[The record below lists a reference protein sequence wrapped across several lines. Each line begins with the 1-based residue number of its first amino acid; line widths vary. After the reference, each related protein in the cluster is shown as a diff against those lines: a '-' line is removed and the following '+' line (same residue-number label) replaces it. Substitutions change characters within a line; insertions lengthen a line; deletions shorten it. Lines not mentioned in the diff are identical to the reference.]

1 MAAQAPAHR
10 DPSRTIRPYPR
21 VAQGFRKPDC
31 HWLRHRPDD
40 LGSRPTRM
48 EPDRLAEVTD
58 PVVREVVR
66 DEVLAERDG
75 LGLAQLRACAR
86 CSSTC
91 RTASSSACERTCP
104 HGTA

>member
-1 MAAQAPAHR
+1 
-10 DPSRTIRPYPR
+10 
-21 VAQGFRKPDC
+21 
-31 HWLRHRPDD
+31 
-40 LGSRPTRM
+40 M

-91 RTASSSACERTCP
+91 RTASTSAYERTCP
-104 HGTA
+104 PWNSHRYRRTGMLPSRPLDMLRR